1 MWTSLL
7 RNAINLKHNFT
18 SFKCLLQTYSW
29 SPVHVKTYSTKHKL
43 LGPCLVP
50 LSYKMNL
57 YLDPIFK
64 IKRFLKFEAT
74 VGKWSDWTITHL
86 TYFTSSKKVVPM
98 RKSTNGQWKEGI
110 LRFVSRTRF
119 WVRATFLP
127 KRGKIGTF
135 LQAYSPH
142 SVWSVTPLQP

>member
-18 SFKCLLQTYSW
+18 SFKCLVQTYFW

-57 YLDPIFK
+57 YLDPIFLDKEVPK
-64 IKRFLKFEAT
+64 I
-74 VGKWSDWTITHL
+74 
-86 TYFTSSKKVVPM
+86 
-98 RKSTNGQWKEGI
+98 
-110 LRFVSRTRF
+110 
-119 WVRATFLP
+119 
-127 KRGKIGTF
+127 
-135 LQAYSPH
+135 
-142 SVWSVTPLQP
+142 